1 MPRRSRRS
9 DATWSTTR
17 ASSTRWPAPTSTRA
31 RPRPTSKRSRRR
43 RSGRRSPWSRTSW
56 STAIGDVAVITLTTD
71 FGARDTYVAEMKAAI
86 LAITRDVHLV
96 DITHEIAPHDVLEGA
111 LALQAAAPAFPAD
124 TIHVAVVDPGVGT
137 PRRGLA
143 VAAREGVFIGPD
155 NGLFTPFLGGS
166 RWTAFELSERQF
178 RRAVVSRTFHGRDVF
193 APAAAHLAHGLEP
206 ARLGPPVADPVR
218 LPWPEAYEA
227 RGTIRG
233 TVVHVD
239 RFGNLITSVGAE
251 ALASLGP
258 WVSVRVAGRAL
269 QLVETYAELTRGR
282 AGALVGSHDRLEIA
296 VHAGSAAALLGA
308 RRGSPVV
315 VSRTSAPVRRAR
327 RRS

>member
-1 MPRRSRRS
+1 SAPASRPRRSTRS
-9 DATWSTTR
+9 DVTWSTTR

-111 LALQAAAPAFPAD
+111 LALQAAA
-124 TIHVAVVDPGVGT
+124 
-137 PRRGLA
+137 
-143 VAAREGVFIGPD
+143 
-155 NGLFTPFLGGS
+155 
-166 RWTAFELSERQF
+166 
-178 RRAVVSRTFHGRDVF
+178 
-193 APAAAHLAHGLEP
+193 P

>member
-1 MPRRSRRS
+1 
-9 DATWSTTR
+9 
-17 ASSTRWPAPTSTRA
+17 
-31 RPRPTSKRSRRR
+31 
-43 RSGRRSPWSRTSW
+43 
-56 STAIGDVAVITLTTD
+56 VAVITLTTD

-111 LALQAAAPAFPAD
+111 LALEAAAPAFPAD

-206 ARLGPPVADPVR
+206 ARLGPPVADPV
-218 LPWPEAYEA
+218 
-227 RGTIRG
+227 
-233 TVVHVD
+233 
-239 RFGNLITSVGAE
+239 
-251 ALASLGP
+251 
-258 WVSVRVAGRAL
+258 
-269 QLVETYAELTRGR
+269 
-282 AGALVGSHDRLEIA
+282 
-296 VHAGSAAALLGA
+296 
-308 RRGSPVV
+308 
-315 VSRTSAPVRRAR
+315 
-327 RRS
+327 